1 MEDKKWLIYFEGNDE
16 KLKEAVN
23 NTNLFENYT
32 IIFASNGFLQNQY
45 LYLGNNSEE
54 HLDHRLDENLVVY
67 TNDVNLLNL
76 ALYDDQIK
84 NYRVSFLVNNK
95 INDLKD
101 IYPNI
106 RKVNNIQKMYM
117 TGLFGNCE
125 IIEKPKTFELSA
137 IYLDTYTNEFVKQ
150 VDRFAPPERYLEI
163 CATSLQDCYVDT
175 YRLKDGKL
183 IDFTWSGEVLSKI
196 NVENFSEAYAVA
208 VKNYFEDQQISD
220 QYDDALLIR
229 RGYPKEK
236 FKAFLEEVK

>member
-1 MEDKKWLIYFEGNDE
+1 MEDKKWLIYFEGSDE

-23 NTNLFENYT
+23 TINIFENYT
-32 IIFASNGFLQNQY
+32 IIFASNGFLQNQH

-54 HLDHRLDENLVVY
+54 YLDHRLDENLVVY

-84 NYRVSFLVNNK
+84 NYRVSFLVNGK

-101 IYPNI
+101 LYPNI
-106 RKVNNIQKMYM
+106 RKVNNIQKMYI

-125 IIEKPKTFELSA
+125 IIEKPKTFELSV

-163 CATSLQDCYVDT
+163 CATSLHDCYVDT
-175 YRLKDGKL
+175 YRLRDGKL
-183 IDFTWSGEVLSKI
+183 LNFTWSGEILSKI
-196 NVENFSEAYAVA
+196 KAENFSEAYIVA
-208 VKNYFEDQQISD
+208 VKSYFEEQQISD
-220 QYDDALLIR
+220 QYDNALLIR